1 MPTWIVQFETAAKK
15 QLLCLDPGLQR
26 RIMSKLETLKANPRS
41 QGAIKLSGSSSW
53 RVRVGDYRII
63 YDILDQQLIVSV
75 IKVGHRREIYR

>member
-53 RVRVGDYRII
+53 RVRVGDYCII